1 MDLED
6 FKGAIKPKTTPKNK
20 CKKNEKW
27 NAKTK
32 KCERD
37 LTQNNN
43 NNSGSSILFIITML
57 IIAVIIYLIFRSIVY
72 IMIFILIIV
81 IIRAIIYKTNEEF
94 QLEFH

>member
-6 FKGAIKPKTTPKNK
+6 FKSAIKSKTMPKNK
-20 CKKNEKW
+20 CKKDEKY

-32 KCERD
+32 KCEKD
-37 LTQNNN
+37 LTQNN

-94 QLEFH
+94 QL